1 MIFASVL
8 LPALLA
14 SLVSGVSQARSA
26 TTGIQK
32 IKHVVV
38 IMQENR
44 TFDNYF
50 GTYPGAAGIP
60 MRNGRPTVCIPDPVR
75 GGCYR
80 PFYDSTDRNSGGPHG
95 QKDSILDINGGKMNG
110 FIARVEA
117 AASCRKPGD
126 RTCSEIPRPP
136 DAIGYHDSR
145 QIPNY
150 WRYAHEFVLQDHMF
164 EPVMSW
170 TLTSRM
176 YMISGWSGLCSTPG
190 DPASCVN
197 ALDNTARPR
206 GYPSRDWYCSVPTPH
221 YAWTDLTYLLHK
233 AGVSWAYYIHKRPEP
248 RCPDDTSVLKFNSH
262 PFTPGEWKPLSF
274 FDDVREDG
282 QFGNIKSIEG
292 FYKAAK
298 AGTLPAVTW
307 IAPSP
312 EVSEHTP
319 FLISKGQAYVTG
331 LVNAIMRGPDWASTA
346 IFISW
351 DDFGGFYDHVVPP
364 TVDANGYGLR
374 VPGLVISPYAKRGYI
389 DHQTLS
395 FDAYLKFIEDD
406 FLGGQRLDPAT
417 DGRPDPRPTVRE
429 NVAVLGDLS
438 NDFNFT
444 QRPRK
449 PVLLTLHPRPV
460 PASAFSGR

>member
-1 MIFASVL
+1 
-8 LPALLA
+8 
-14 SLVSGVSQARSA
+14 
-26 TTGIQK
+26 
-32 IKHVVV
+32 
-38 IMQENR
+38 
-44 TFDNYF
+44 
-50 GTYPGAAGIP
+50 
-60 MRNGRPTVCIPDPVR
+60 
-75 GGCYR
+75 
-80 PFYDSTDRNSGGPHG
+80 
-95 QKDSILDINGGKMNG
+95 MNG

-117 AASCRKPGD
+117 AAGCRKPGD

-176 YMISGWSGLCSTPG
+176 YIDLGLVGALLDTGRSGELRKRARQHGAAARLSLQGLVLLRADASLRLDRP
-190 DPASCVN
+190 DLPPAQ
-197 ALDNTARPR
+197 
-206 GYPSRDWYCSVPTPH
+206 G
-221 YAWTDLTYLLHK
+221 
-233 AGVSWAYYIHKRPEP
+233 GVSWAYYIHKRPEP
-248 RCPDDTSVLKFNSH
+248 RCPDHTSVLKFNSH

-292 FYKAAK
+292 FYKAAQ

-351 DDFGGFYDHVVPP
+351 DDLAASTTTWCRRRSMRTATACACRDSSSAP
-364 TVDANGYGLR
+364 TPSAATSTTR
-374 VPGLVISPYAKRGYI
+374 RSPSTPTSSSSKTTSWAGSGSTGHRR
-389 DHQTLS
+389 
-395 FDAYLKFIEDD
+395 A
-406 FLGGQRLDPAT
+406 
-417 DGRPDPRPTVRE
+417 PDPRPTVRE